1 MSSAAERFS
10 RTAPVG
16 TVRPLGNVGLGASL
30 PEPYRLTEKRRAWL
44 LKLRDEG
51 PAFRPRNNIGYCCM
65 QAGWTEWYAEFK
77 DGREMP
83 MSEARKL
90 YPGPE
95 AWDMFKSGQ
104 FRECI
109 TDKGRA
115 ILAPSPTIE
124 E

>member
-1 MSSAAERFS
+1 MTYS
-10 RTAPVG
+10 
-16 TVRPLGNVGLGASL
+16 
-30 PEPYRLTEKRRAWL
+30 LTEKRRAWL
-44 LKLRDEG
+44 EQLRDHG
-51 PAFRPRNNIGYCCM
+51 PACRARNNIGYCCM

-77 DGREMP
+77 DGRQMP

-109 TDKGRA
+109 TSAG
-115 ILAPSPTIE
+115 LAALQPFSTNPRNASLDHSNALRRCS
-124 E
+124 